1 MSRILG
7 IVWQDRRARVGLAL
21 VVLFAALAALASVVA
36 SHDPTTQIDLVGKQ
50 YQPPSLAHPF
60 GTDFY
65 SRDLL
70 SRVLHGARISLGIA
84 VLSVAVSIVLGTT
97 VGLTAGLTGGVVDQV
112 LMRAVDGALAM
123 PRLFL
128 VLVVVALWEDVGVV
142 GLVLI
147 LGLTSWFDTSR
158 IVRAEVLS
166 MKGRQFIA
174 AARAAGAGLR
184 GIVLRHLLPN
194 IAGPIIVMATLGIG
208 QMILLEAGLSYLGVG
223 VRPPTPSWGQIIADG
238 QQVLRTAPW
247 VALFPGLAIV
257 VTVLAF
263 SLLGDGVRRALDPR
277 SR

>member
-1 MSRILG
+1 MSRTLRL
-7 IVWQDRRARVGLAL
+7 VWQDRRARVGLAL
-21 VVLFAALAALASVVA
+21 VVLFAVLATFASVVA
-36 SHDPTTQIDLVGKQ
+36 SHDPTAQLDLVGKQ

-70 SRVLHGARISLGIA
+70 SRVLHGARISLSIA
-84 VLSVAVSIVLGTT
+84 VLSVAVSIVLGTA
-97 VGLTAGLTGGVVDQV
+97 VGLAAGLAGGLLDQV
-112 LMRAVDGALAM
+112 LMRGVDGALAM

-166 MKGRQFIA
+166 VKSRQFIA
-174 AARAAGAGLR
+174 AARAVGLGLR
-184 GIVLRHLLPN
+184 GIVGRHLLPN

>member
-1 MSRILG
+1 MSRTLRL
-7 IVWQDRRARVGLAL
+7 VWQDRRARVGLAL
-21 VVLFAALAALASVVA
+21 VVLFAVLATFASVVA
-36 SHDPTTQIDLVGKQ
+36 SHDPTAQLDLVGKQ

-70 SRVLHGARISLGIA
+70 SRVLHGARISLSIA
-84 VLSVAVSIVLGTT
+84 VLSVAVSIVLGTA
-97 VGLTAGLTGGVVDQV
+97 VGLAAGLAGGLVDQV
-112 LMRAVDGALAM
+112 LMRGVDGALAM

-166 MKGRQFIA
+166 VKSRQFIA
-174 AARAAGAGLR
+174 AARAVGLGLR
-184 GIVLRHLLPN
+184 GIVGRHLLPN

>member
-1 MSRILG
+1 MRGSLG
-7 IVWQDRRARVGLAL
+7 LVWRDRRARVGLAL
-21 VVLFAALAALASVVA
+21 VALFAILAALASVLA
-36 SHDPTTQIDLVGKQ
+36 SHDPTTQLDLVSKQ
-50 YQPPSLAHPF
+50 FQPPSLAHPF

-84 VLSVAVSIVLGTT
+84 VLSVTVSIVLGTA
-97 VGLTAGLTGGVVDQV
+97 VGLAAGLAGGLADQV
-112 LMRAVDGALAM
+112 LMRGVDSALAL

-166 MKGRQFIA
+166 IKHRQFVA
-174 AARAAGAGLR
+174 AARAVGIGLR
-184 GIVLRHLLPN
+184 GIVVRHLLPN

-247 VALFPGLAIV
+247 VAVFPGLAIV

-263 SLLGDGVRRALDPR
+263 SLLGDGLRRALDPR
-277 SR
+277 AR